1 MYPALPHIHG
11 IQIIYHILHILSILC
26 EIHLLLDASICSAC
40 QSNYLVDSYPSYRS
54 LCSESLV
61 MDNVMMILV
70 EHPIPSLDILSKNDH
85 LRTRNTMSQI
95 KFVPR
100 KSVAIAKLFNL
111 LYKKQG
117 DFT

>member
-54 LCSESLV
+54 LCS
-61 MDNVMMILV
+61 
-70 EHPIPSLDILSKNDH
+70 SLDILSKNDH